1 MSGLRDRLIDL
12 GYAGGWRL
20 VRVAPEPA
28 VARLFDAVAAWAARR
43 PGAATRQL
51 RRNLARVRPQAG
63 AAELDALVSD
73 ALRSY
78 ARYWRETFRLPS
90 MDHEA
95 VYRACDRTIVG
106 VQHLEAALAAGRGAL
121 VALPHTGNWDVA
133 GVWLVG
139 HLTATGREPT
149 FTTVAE
155 RLRPESLYRR
165 FVAYR
170 ESLGFEILPLTGGQP
185 PADAIAERLAAN
197 RVVCLLAD
205 RDITA
210 SGVGVTFFGESAR
223 MPAGPARLA
232 ASTGAALLPVGC
244 WFTPDGWGLRIHPPL
259 PPGEPEAT
267 TQALADRFAA
277 EIAEHPADWHMLQ
290 PLWLTDLPTGGAQ

>member
-1 MSGLRDRLIDL
+1 
-12 GYAGGWRL
+12 
-20 VRVAPEPA
+20 
-28 VARLFDAVAAWAARR
+28 
-43 PGAATRQL
+43 
-51 RRNLARVRPQAG
+51 
-63 AAELDALVSD
+63 
-73 ALRSY
+73 
-78 ARYWRETFRLPS
+78 
-90 MDHEA
+90 MDHAA
-95 VYRACDRTIVG
+95 VYRTCDRTIDG

-139 HLTATGREPT
+139 HLAGTGREPT

-185 PADAIAERLAAN
+185 PADEIAERLAVN

-210 SGVGVTFFGESAR
+210 SGVGVTFFGEPAR

-244 WFTPDGWGLRIHPPL
+244 WFTPDGWGLRLHPPL
-259 PPGEPEAT
+259 PPGGPAAT
-267 TQALADRFAA
+267 TQALADHFAA
-277 EIAEHPADWHMLQ
+277 DIAAHPADWHMLQ
-290 PLWLTDLPTGGAQ
+290 PLWSADLPTGGAR